1 MSRGIALV
9 RALGAPVVV
18 AAKAA
23 VYAYAA
29 IRHLNRDQPSLRAEG
44 RAFVRQG
51 REDLLATL
59 MGPLAG
65 QTREPGAPGT
75 PTPQQTTASLEGRR
89 VHVRDI
95 ERG

>member
-1 MSRGIALV
+1 MGRGLALV
-9 RALGAPVVV
+9 RAMGASLAAAGRVVGQTV
-18 AAKAA
+18 AHMQ
-23 VYAYAA
+23 
-29 IRHLNRDQPSLRAEG
+29 RNQPSIGAEM

-59 MGPLAG
+59 MGTLAG

-75 PTPQQTTASLEGRR
+75 PTTYQTTTALERGR
-89 VHVRDI
+89 VRHI

>member
-1 MSRGIALV
+1 MSRGLALV
-9 RALGAPVVV
+9 RAMGAPVVGAARAARGAAMVV
-18 AAKAA
+18 AHMQ
-23 VYAYAA
+23 
-29 IRHLNRDQPSLRAEG
+29 RHQPSLGAEA

-89 VHVRDI
+89 VTVRDI